1 MADAASIA
9 RLTAIGLDTQVA
21 TDVATNKKLLPQLLA
36 AIEEASIAG
45 SCDKS
50 TGLLLYTLTTKIPSS
65 CVANRTHVARLIG
78 QGKIN
83 SAAKLEGALAY
94 LKTIGGDAPV
104 EADLHKA
111 SGVGVVVTE
120 SDITSAV
127 TATITEY
134 KDGFTTDR
142 YRGPKGPALAQ
153 LRRTIPF
160 ADPKRVM
167 EVFETQLEALLGPMT
182 EADKAPP
189 PKAKPAAAKPA
200 AAAAAVAP
208 AATADSSANSDVVCS
223 RDWKLPHPRENIDS
237 GNGYSNSQEILQRH
251 LKETGGRYIT
261 RFPPEPNGYLHI
273 GHAKAM
279 SLDFGIARKNGGD
292 TILRFDDTNPEAES
306 QEYARARA
314 AAHSPFRAHFIAACR
329 YIDSIIDSV
338 HWMGHVPTKITH
350 TSDYFEQ
357 MFEFAIKL
365 INKDKAFI
373 CHQVPRLS
381 PNFNTPNLLSS
392 FSRLAPKLRSL
403 ARTRRRRRGATAPK
417 KRA

>member
-1 MADAASIA
+1 MADAANIA
-9 RLTAIGLDTQVA
+9 RITAIGLDSKTA
-21 TDVATNKKLLPQLLA
+21 TEVATNKKLLPQLFA
-36 AIEEASIAG
+36 AIEEASISG
-45 SCDKS
+45 TCEKS
-50 TGLLLYTLTTKIPSS
+50 TGLLLFSLTTKIPSS
-65 CVANRTHVARLIG
+65 CVANRVHVARLIG
-78 QGKIN
+78 QGKIDT
-83 SAAKLEGALAY
+83 AAKLEGALAY
-94 LKTIGGDAPV
+94 IKTIGGDAPV

-111 SGVGVVVTE
+111 AGVGVVVTE
-120 SDITSAV
+120 ADISSAV
-127 TATITEY
+127 AATIAEY

-167 EVFETQLEALLGPMT
+167 EVFEEQLEALLGPMT

-189 PKAKPAAAKPA
+189 PKAKPAPAKPA
-200 AAAAAVAP
+200 AAAPAP
-208 AATADSSANSDVVCS
+208 ASAAESSTSSDVVS
-223 RDWKLPHPRENIDS
+223 TRDWKLPHPRENIDS
-237 GNGYSNSQEILQRH
+237 GDGYCNSQDILQRH

-306 QEYARARA
+306 QEYAGTLPLFNQL
-314 AAHSPFRAHFIAACR
+314 SVFISSFR

-365 INKDKAFI
+365 IKKDKAFI
-373 CHQVPRLS
+373 CHQVPCSSFSFLKCM
-381 PNFNTPNLLSS
+381 LSS
-392 FSRLAPKLRSL
+392 FPARLALKSRSL
-403 ARTRRRRRGATAPK
+403 AKTRHRHRGATAPK